1 MKFNPLEEIQS
12 FDQPTLIINGKKDLQ
27 VQPEEAEALYQARP
41 GSELVLIDN
50 MNHML
55 KTIEKGEDNLKS
67 YGTPDFP
74 ISEELVDALTAFIK
88 SN

>member
-1 MKFNPLEEIQS
+1 
-12 FDQPTLIINGKKDLQ
+12 
-27 VQPEEAEALYQARP
+27 
-41 GSELVLIDN
+41 
-50 MNHML
+50 ML